1 MLFPLLGPDLVRAAA
16 LWRTLHPGHQTP
28 ASGPGDWPLLPHEV
42 QVSIRVSASACLG
55 EEEPESQGKVQ
66 VRLQVRVK
74 GQGQQDSPAKL
85 TKGEV
90 KISRKK
96 IRKREI

>member
-1 MLFPLLGPDLVRAAA
+1 MGSEQVKYRS
-16 LWRTLHPGHQTP
+16 RHVK
-28 ASGPGDWPLLPHEV
+28 SRKV

-55 EEEPESQGKVQ
+55 EEEPESQGEVQ
-66 VRLQVRVK
+66 VCLQVRVK